1 MTRKSKV
8 LALSLCL
15 FATVFIKVAQ
25 KNDLETHLAW
35 KAARLAE
42 LGEGAEWAASGSG
55 GFLGGAGGMW
65 AGAKAGALMGS
76 WGGPWCAIAGGA
88 IGAGFG
94 AY

>member
-1 MTRKSKV
+1 M
-8 LALSLCL
+8 LA
-15 FATVFIKVAQ
+15 ATGSGVQASCRRSANEV
-25 KNDLETHLAW
+25 EHLA
-35 KAARLAE
+35 
-42 LGEGAEWAASGSG
+42 GAEWAASGSG